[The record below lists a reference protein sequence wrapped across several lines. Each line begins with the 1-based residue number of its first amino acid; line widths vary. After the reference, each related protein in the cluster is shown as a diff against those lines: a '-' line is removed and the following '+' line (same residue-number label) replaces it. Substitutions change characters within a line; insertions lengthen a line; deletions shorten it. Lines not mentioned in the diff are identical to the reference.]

1 MNEDNHTPVL
11 IVGGGPVGLAAAFV
25 LGRHGVPSV
34 VCEQRT
40 TINPH
45 PRAHVVNTRSMEL
58 FRSWGISQQVT
69 DDAIDPSWLLNF
81 VWKTSIAGEELGRV
95 CLMNLPEAE
104 VLRRMFASVEGVQSC
119 AQDRVQ
125 QHLLDAVVAQ
135 GIAEVRPGVQVVG
148 LEVTDAGATATLD
161 QDGSSSTMTAD
172 YVIGADGAL
181 SWVRDQVGIKMKG
194 MPPLGRQINVY
205 FHADLSSLLGD
216 EPGVLY
222 WVINSEARGV
232 FIAMD
237 GKTRWTFN
245 IEYNPALETVDDYT
259 PERCVGILR
268 SAIGADI
275 DIDVQSVGTW
285 TMSAETAASYRS
297 GRVFLAG
304 DAAHRFPPTGGLGM
318 NTGLV
323 DADNLAW
330 KLAGVING
338 WAEPGLLDSY
348 GFERKPVALS
358 NAQQSVT
365 NAIGMAGTGIG
376 PNGAEVAARLESA
389 DATIAE
395 AERATLSAEIAK
407 QLPHFDALNLELG
420 FRYEKS
426 PIITSDGTPTYVP
439 ENRARDFDG
448 DAQPGARLPHVE
460 LMRDG
465 ETISTLDLVGAD
477 FLLLTGTDG
486 DAWATA
492 LSEVQG
498 AVPARVVRVGIDVD
512 DPAGGFC
519 DGMGIDASG
528 CLLVR
533 PDGHVAFRSAS
544 SSGADPDALRLALG
558 RALQR
563 SVGEA
568 HTSS

>member
-1 MNEDNHTPVL
+1 MSENNHTTVL

-25 LGRHGVPSV
+25 LGRHGVSSI
-34 VCEQRT
+34 VCEQHES
-40 TINPH
+40 INPH

-58 FRSWGISQQVT
+58 FRSWGISQPVT
-69 DDAIDPSWLLNF
+69 EDAIDTSWLLNF
-81 VWKTSIAGEELGRV
+81 IWKTSIAGEELGRV
-95 CLMNLPEAE
+95 SLMNLPEAD

-119 AQDRVQ
+119 AQDRVER
-125 QHLLDAVVAQ
+125 HLLDAVLSQ
-135 GIAEVRPGVQVVG
+135 GMADVRRGVKVVG
-148 LEVTDAGATATLD
+148 LDANDGGAVVTLD
-161 QDGSSSTMTAD
+161 QDGSSSTVTAD

-181 SWVRDQVGIKMKG
+181 SWVRDQVGIKMRG

-205 FHADLSSLLGD
+205 FLADLSSLIGD
-216 EPGVLY
+216 DPGVLH
-222 WVINSEARGV
+222 WVINSQARGV

-245 IEYNPALETVDDYT
+245 IEYNPALETVEDYT
-259 PERCVGILR
+259 PERCVDILR
-268 SAIGADI
+268 NAIGSDVEI
-275 DIDVQSVGTW
+275 EVQSVGTW

-297 GRVFLAG
+297 GRVFLCG

-338 WAEPGLLDSY
+338 WADPGLLDSY
-348 GFERKPVALS
+348 GPERKPVALS

-376 PNGAEVAARLESA
+376 PNGAEVAARLESG
-389 DATIAE
+389 DASVAE
-395 AERATLSAEIAK
+395 AERATLAGEIAK

-426 PIITSDGTPTYVP
+426 SIVTSDGTPTYVP
-439 ENRARDFDG
+439 SNRARDFDS
-448 DAQPGARLPHVE
+448 DAQPGARLPHLE
-460 LMRDG
+460 LIQEG

-486 DAWATA
+486 DGWVAA
-492 LSEVQG
+492 LTEVQG
-498 AVPARVVRVGIDVD
+498 DVPTRVVRVGVDVE

-519 DGMGIDASG
+519 PGMGIDASG

-533 PDGHVAFRSAS
+533 PDGHIAFRAAS
-544 SSGADPDALRLALG
+544 STESSADDLRRDLGAALR
-558 RALQR
+558 R
-563 SVGEA
+563 SIGG
-568 HTSS
+568 